1 MKAAIGPRT
10 AQSEVLGSRSRK
22 EAQTI
27 RLLRTA
33 FLFLTLLSPLRAE
46 VSLAPAPKPVRASF
60 YADGFEGRLMANGQR
75 FHQKSYLAASLD
87 FPIGTVLRVS
97 APRTGRSVLVIIADR
112 GPWTKRFQLDLSKAA
127 FQELGFKLSEGW
139 GWVTLE
145 NATGVLSQSPAS

>member
-1 MKAAIGPRT
+1 MGQT
-10 AQSEVLGSRSRK
+10 RK

-27 RLLRTA
+27 RLLRTILLA
-33 FLFLTLLSPLRAE
+33 VLMTFSLLFVVPDAYGQHR
-46 VSLAPAPKPVRASF
+46 PVRASF

-145 NATGVLSQSPAS
+145 NATGVPSQSPAS